1 MAWQDWGNKPI
12 NSTGVT
18 LQSAPS
24 TATLIAELDSTM
36 LGTVNFTAS
45 QSRIFQ
51 VTYIL
56 GGDTGLTWQV
66 GTCAS
71 TALNAGVDE
80 FFPKTATF
88 GGAQFV
94 VQHTLEK
101 DYRIRCRLQSTGAAP
116 NASAYIS
123 AVPLT

>member
-1 MAWQDWGNKPI
+1 MAWHDSGNKPI

-24 TATLIAELDSTM
+24 TATLIAELDSTQ
-36 LGTVNFTAS
+36 LGTKDFVTG

-56 GGDTGLTWQV
+56 GGDTGLTWQIGV
-66 GTCAS
+66 ATS
-71 TALNAGVDE
+71 TALNAGRDE

-94 VQHTLEK
+94 VQNELFK
-101 DYRIRCRLQSTGAAP
+101 DERLRCRLQSTGAAP